1 MGIKKGFWNIE
12 EGDEDLVWLNISFK
26 CSFLFETLNDTLFG
40 ELDNFEPEAEG
51 RIFDQQIQDIIYL
64 SKPNKLVGKYKKAKR
79 SKSKKVCC
87 NNLTNISET
96 DEKLK
101 MKQHGYNIIDYPR
114 NISRK
119 DDPLV
124 DIIKSENQVKIV
136 IEMPL
141 VNKKDIHID
150 AYDDHV
156 EVYSSTVQESNKYH
170 HVIKIPSD
178 LDINSGKST
187 YRNGILEI
195 VFCKRTSFK
204 IKVK

>member
-1 MGIKKGFWNIE
+1 
-12 EGDEDLVWLNISFK
+12 
-26 CSFLFETLNDTLFG
+26 
-40 ELDNFEPEAEG
+40 
-51 RIFDQQIQDIIYL
+51 
-64 SKPNKLVGKYKKAKR
+64 
-79 SKSKKVCC
+79 
-87 NNLTNISET
+87 
-96 DEKLK
+96 

-114 NISRK
+114 KISRR

-124 DIIKSENQVKIV
+124 DIIKSENQVKEV

-141 VNKKDIHID
+141 VDKKYIHID
-150 AYDDHV
+150 AYDDHI
-156 EVYSSTVQESNKYH
+156 YSTNVQESNKYH
-170 HVIKIPSD
+170 HVIEILSD

>member
-26 CSFLFETLNDTLFG
+26 CSFLFETLNYTLFG
-40 ELDNFEPEAEG
+40 ELDDFEPEAEG
-51 RIFDQQIQDIIYL
+51 RIFDQQIQDIIY
-64 SKPNKLVGKYKKAKR
+64 SSKLVGKYKKAKR

-87 NNLTNISET
+87 NNLTNIIET

-101 MKQHGYNIIDYPR
+101 MKQHGYNIIDYPK

-156 EVYSSTVQESNKYH
+156 EVYSTNVQESNKYH
-170 HVIKIPSD
+170 HVIEIPSD